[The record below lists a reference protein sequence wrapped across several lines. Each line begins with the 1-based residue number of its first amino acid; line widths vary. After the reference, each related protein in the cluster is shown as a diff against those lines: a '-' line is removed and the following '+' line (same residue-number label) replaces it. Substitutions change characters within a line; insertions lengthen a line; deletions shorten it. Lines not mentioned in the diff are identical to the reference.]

1 MGTSFSLIYDSFLSR
16 ITSDMYM
23 ELDELQT
30 YSLLQELLVAAIP
43 WFEFPRKDLNG
54 YELLIDKFDDF
65 YCGID
70 SNMLDVKVIIYDG
83 GYFNV
88 DLSNEEINI
97 LSCYMIV
104 EWLGQQ
110 LASIENIRMK
120 YSGSDFKFTSQA
132 NHLQKV
138 LTLKKDYERE
148 GFHLQRLYKRRK
160 IDSNGFYK
168 STMGQ
173 IMGYN

>member
-1 MGTSFSLIYDSFLSR
+1 MRTSFSTIYDSFLSK

-30 YSLLQELLVAAIP
+30 FRLLQELLIDAIP
-43 WFEFPRKDLNG
+43 WFEFPRKNLND
-54 YELLIDKFDDF
+54 YELLIDKYDDV
-65 YCGID
+65 YCGVETD
-70 SNMLDVKVIIYDG
+70 MQDVEIIVYEG

-88 DLSNEEINI
+88 DLTLEEINI

-120 YSGSDFKFTSQA
+120 YSGSD
-132 NHLQKV
+132 
-138 LTLKKDYERE
+138 
-148 GFHLQRLYKRRK
+148 
-160 IDSNGFYK
+160 
-168 STMGQ
+168 
-173 IMGYN
+173 